1 MFDDSGTGVVV
12 SACLKRFHVLVLYC
26 VAGFWTLDCVQY
38 RRYGVGCCLHHPSQD
53 EALMDTFLIVCN
65 RGWASEVR
73 YTVQSDC
80 PGNAIRKAV
89 TEGWTTP
96 NTVSIEANEVRV

>member
-1 MFDDSGTGVVV
+1 
-12 SACLKRFHVLVLYC
+12 
-26 VAGFWTLDCVQY
+26 
-38 RRYGVGCCLHHPSQD
+38 
-53 EALMDTFLIVCN
+53 MDTFLIVCN